1 MGVYWGYFHPPTY
14 RITIPD
20 IRSGTISAAAV
31 SGVSGKFSKRLSP
44 SNVSVRLDHPTDA
57 GSPMPP
63 MPVGKNSWVILGENW
78 TKNGY
83 SFTYHP
89 KAGFMIQGLDLK
101 HGPYGPQNAHILKSP
116 VSETIQYYSGSRI
129 FKQDQLQRSAFH
141 LKAKA

>member
-1 MGVYWGYFHPPTY
+1 VGVYWGYFHPPTY

-63 MPVGKNSWVILGENW
+63 MPVGKKFLGDLRRKLDKKWLLFYLPSESWIHDPG
-78 TKNGY
+78 T
-83 SFTYHP
+83 
-89 KAGFMIQGLDLK
+89 
-101 HGPYGPQNAHILKSP
+101 
-116 VSETIQYYSGSRI
+116 
-129 FKQDQLQRSAFH
+129 
-141 LKAKA
+141 